1 MKNNGALYICYGD
14 KYIKEGLISAE
25 SLKKFHPDL
34 HVTFFSDKAFSS
46 EFVDNVE
53 IITPNAKRPKVEY
66 INQTP
71 YKETLFLD
79 VDTVINHR
87 IDDTFDLL
95 DKFDMSGA
103 TDISRKRKKY
113 SRIMPEYSNIPYS
126 FSEINTGVLCFKKT
140 EATENLF
147 SLWRMYYKK
156 YNKNC
161 PWDQP
166 SFRISLW
173 ESSVNFHTLS
183 REYNI
188 RSAENRAKVAKI
200 RRSGDKGHLV
210 ERIYHMHHGCE
221 TLESAKEYCQQN
233 FHKY

>member
-1 MKNNGALYICYGD
+1 MNNRGALYICYGD
-14 KYIKEGLISAE
+14 KYIKEGIISAE

-46 EFVDNVE
+46 QFVDNVE
-53 IITPNAKRPKVEY
+53 IIKPNAKRPKVEY

-87 IDDTFDLL
+87 IDDAFNLL

-113 SRIMPEYSNIPYS
+113 SRIMPEYNNIPYS

-140 EATENLF
+140 EATDNLF

-173 ESSVNFHTLS
+173 ESSVNFHTLP

-188 RSAENRAKVAKI
+188 RSAENRAKVSKI
-200 RRSGDKGHLV
+200 RRSGDEGHLV

-221 TLESAKEYCQQN
+221 TLESAKQYCQQN